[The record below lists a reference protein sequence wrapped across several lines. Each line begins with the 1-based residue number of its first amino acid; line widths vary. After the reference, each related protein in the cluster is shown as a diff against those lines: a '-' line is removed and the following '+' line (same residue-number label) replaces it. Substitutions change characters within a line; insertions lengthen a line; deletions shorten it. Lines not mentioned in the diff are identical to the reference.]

1 MSPTLRDTSLNS
13 ADSPAGVCWTL
24 SPLTAPP
31 GDWSSIG
38 AAPIPATVPGEVYAD
53 LLAADLIPDP
63 FDGDNE
69 GRLHWIGSTDWSYRT
84 SFIFDRSTEQRHDL
98 AFDGLDTVAVVLLNG
113 TEVGWT
119 ANQHRS
125 YRFDVSDLVRTGEN
139 VLEVRFE
146 GPVTAAH
153 RLSEELGERPRAYGH
168 PFNAIRKMAAGY
180 GWDWGPDLAGVGI
193 WKSVRIESW
202 STVRLASVRPLALVD
217 GTTGRLQAQV
227 ELEWADPATFEPTAF
242 DPTVVEVTN
251 LDGVE
256 VVDAVAAAEAIVSL
270 GDQTVEVAI
279 VAGDA
284 GFMVELTIE
293 DVELWWPIGYGS
305 QPRYDVTVQL
315 GDQHF
320 AAKVGFRTVE
330 LSHIPDEH
338 GTGFALVVNGM
349 PIYVKG
355 FNWIPEDALLTR
367 LTPETYRASIDEA
380 VAAGAN
386 LLRVWGGGIYESDD
400 FYDVCDELGIL
411 VWQDFLFA
419 CAAYAE
425 EEPLR
430 SEVIAEA
437 REAVTRLSSHPSL
450 AVWNGNNENIWGY
463 VEWGWRQPLAGR
475 TWGDGY
481 YSEILPAIVAELD
494 PRTPYSPGSPYSYA
508 KYHHPNDHRSGTMH
522 IWDVWNQLDY
532 RHYRDYP
539 ARFVSEFGFQG
550 PPGWSTLFSVVH
562 DQPADPYGTQML
574 VHQKA
579 HQGNL
584 KLERGLGEHLPI
596 WSTTPTAE
604 MDDWHWLTSL
614 NQARAVG
621 FGVEHLR
628 SYYPRNRGA
637 IVWQLND
644 NWPVISW
651 AAVDYAGIRKPLWH
665 VLKRV
670 YADRLLTFQPRVDEQ
685 GAEVRALIA
694 HNDGTDVWSGEL
706 VITRCGTGV
715 GTPVLAGQRLP
726 LHLDA
731 RSALTI
737 ALDADLLT
745 PTDPTAEFLTATV
758 TASDGSGISD
768 KTGAPAYDY
777 FVEDTALQ
785 LVEPADAYQVTV
797 VPDEDG
803 YDVRL
808 EAKALV
814 KDAALFPDRLD
825 ARARVDSALV
835 TLPAGATHT
844 FRVTSA
850 ESDGIA
856 GLDEVALTAKPV
868 LRTVNDL
875 R

>member
-1 MSPTLRDTSLNS
+1 MSPTLRRVSLNT
-13 ADSPAGVCWTL
+13 ADSPAAVSWTL
-24 SPLTAPP
+24 TPLSPPP
-31 GDWSSIG
+31 DEWGRAA
-38 AAPIPATVPGEVYAD
+38 AAPVPATVPGEVYAD
-53 LLAADLIPDP
+53 LFAADLIPDP

-69 GRLHWIGSTDWSYRT
+69 HRLHWIGSTDWSYRT
-84 SFIFDRSTEQRHDL
+84 SFTFAPADEQRHDL
-98 AFDGLDTVAVVLLNG
+98 VFDGLDTIATVLLND
-113 TEVGWT
+113 TEIGRT

-125 YRFDVSDLVRTGEN
+125 YRFDVTDLIQTGRN

-153 RLSEELGERPRAYGH
+153 RLSQELGERPRAYGH

-193 WKSVRIESW
+193 WKSVQIESW
-202 STVRLASVRPLALVD
+202 SLVRLGSVRPLAFAD
-217 GTTGRLQAQV
+217 GTAGRLETHV
-227 ELEWADPATFEPTAF
+227 ELEWAAPSAGSAGKATEPTEAA
-242 DPTVVEVTN
+242 EVI
-251 LDGVE
+251 E
-256 VVDAVAAAEAIVSL
+256 VLVSLADQAVAVPVVPGNAEARVDL
-270 GDQTVEVAI
+270 
-279 VAGDA
+279 
-284 GFMVELTIE
+284 MIE

-305 QPRYDVTVQL
+305 QRRYDVVVRL
-315 GDQHF
+315 GDQSYEI
-320 AAKVGFRTVE
+320 KVGFRTVE
-330 LSHIPDEH
+330 LATEPDQH
-338 GTGFALVVNGM
+338 GTGFAVVVNGT

-355 FNWIPEDALLTR
+355 FNWIPDDALLTR
-367 LTPETYRASIDEA
+367 LSPATYRTSIDEA
-380 VAAGAN
+380 VSGGAN

-400 FYDVCDELGIL
+400 FYAVCDELGLL

-419 CAAYAE
+419 CATYAE

-430 SEVIAEA
+430 GEVIAEA

-481 YSEILPAIVAELD
+481 YSEILPTIVAELD

-508 KYHHPNDHRSGTMH
+508 KYHHPNDDRSGTMH

-532 RHYRDYP
+532 SHYRDYP

-562 DQPADPYGTQML
+562 DEPADPYGTQML

-584 KLERGLGEHLPI
+584 KLERGLGDHLPM
-596 WSTTPTAE
+596 WSTSPTAE

-651 AAVDYAGIRKPLWH
+651 AAVDYAGVRKPLWH
-665 VLKRV
+665 ALKRV
-670 YADRLLTFQPRVDEQ
+670 YADRLLTFQPRRDED
-685 GAEVRALIA
+685 GVEVLALIA
-694 HNDGTDVWSGEL
+694 HNDAAEVWSGEL
-706 VITRCGTGV
+706 VITRRGTGV
-715 GTPVLAGQRLP
+715 GTPVLAEQRLP

-731 RSALTI
+731 RAALTI

-745 PTDPTAEFLTATV
+745 PADPTAEFLTAAV
-758 TASDGSGISD
+758 EGGPAATAYG
-768 KTGAPAYDY
+768 Y

-785 LVEPADAYQVTV
+785 LVDPADAYQVTV
-797 VPDEDG
+797 VPNDNG
-803 YDVRL
+803 YDVQL

-814 KDAALFPDRLD
+814 KDATLFPDRLD
-825 ARARVDSALV
+825 SGARVDSALV
-835 TLPAGATHT
+835 TLHAGGTHT
-844 FRVTSA
+844 FRVTGAVSG
-850 ESDGIA
+850 GIV
-856 GLDEVALTAKPV
+856 GLDEVALTTKPA
-868 LRTVNDL
+868 LRSVNDL

>member
-1 MSPTLRDTSLNS
+1 MSPTLHCLSLNT
-13 ADSPAGVCWTL
+13 ADSPAGVSWAL
-24 SPLTAPP
+24 IPLTSPP
-31 GDWSSIG
+31 DEWGRVA
-38 AAPIPATVPGEVYAD
+38 AAPIPAAVPGEVYAD
-53 LLAADLIPDP
+53 LFAADLIPDP

-69 GRLHWIGSTDWSYRT
+69 HRLHWIGSTDWSYRT
-84 SFIFDRSTEQRHDL
+84 GFTFAPGDEQRHDL
-98 AFDGLDTVAVVLLNG
+98 VFDGLDTIATVLLNDVEIG
-113 TEVGWT
+113 RT

-125 YRFDVSDLVRTGEN
+125 YRIDVTDIVRAGQNT
-139 VLEVRFE
+139 LEVRFE

-202 STVRLASVRPLALVD
+202 STVRLAGVRPLALID
-217 GTTGRLQAQV
+217 GTSGRLETHI
-227 ELEWADPATFEPTAF
+227 ELEWAAPSADSADEAAESTETA
-242 DPTVVEVTN
+242 DMVEV
-251 LDGVE
+251 L
-256 VVDAVAAAEAIVSL
+256 VSL
-270 GDQTVEVAI
+270 ANQNIAVPV
-279 VAGDA
+279 VPGDA
-284 GFMVELTIE
+284 QVKVDLTI
-293 DVELWWPIGYGS
+293 DNVELWWPIGYGS
-305 QPRYDVTVQL
+305 QPRYDVAVRL
-315 GDQHF
+315 GDQSYET
-320 AAKVGFRTVE
+320 KVGFRSVQ
-330 LSHIPDEH
+330 LSIAPDEH
-338 GTGFALVVNGM
+338 GTGFAIVVNGT
-349 PIYVKG
+349 PVYVKG
-355 FNWIPEDALLTR
+355 FNWIPDDALLTR
-367 LTPETYRASIDEA
+367 LSPASYRASIEEA
-380 VAAGAN
+380 VAGGAN

-400 FYDVCDELGIL
+400 FYAICDELGLL

-419 CAAYAE
+419 CATYAE

-481 YSEILPAIVAELD
+481 YREILPAIVAELD

-532 RHYRDYP
+532 NHYRDYP

-562 DQPADPYGTQML
+562 DEPADPYGTQML

-579 HQGNL
+579 HEGNL
-584 KLERGLGEHLPI
+584 KLERGLGDHLPI
-596 WSTTPTAE
+596 WSTEPSAE

-665 VLKRV
+665 ALKRV
-670 YADRLLTFQPRVDEQ
+670 YADRLLTFQPRRDEHD
-685 GAEVRALIA
+685 AEVLALIA
-694 HNDGTDVWSGEL
+694 HNDSAEVWNGEL
-706 VITRCGTGV
+706 VITRRGTGV
-715 GTPVLAGQRLP
+715 GTPALAEQRLP
-726 LHLDA
+726 LHLDT
-731 RSALTI
+731 RSALTV
-737 ALDADLLT
+737 ALDTDLLT
-745 PTDPTAEFLTATV
+745 PADPTAEFLTATV
-758 TASDGSGISD
+758 EGEAASTAYG
-768 KTGAPAYDY
+768 Y

-785 LVEPADAYQVTV
+785 LVDPADAYQVTV
-797 VPDEDG
+797 VPDDDG
-803 YDVRL
+803 YNVRL
-808 EAKALV
+808 EAESLV
-814 KDAALFPDRLD
+814 KDATLFPDRLD
-825 ARARVDSALV
+825 PGARVDSALV
-835 TLPAGATHT
+835 TLHAGGTHT
-844 FRVTSA
+844 FRVTGP
-850 ESDGIA
+850 ESGGVA

-868 LRTVNDL
+868 LRSVNDL

>member
-1 MSPTLRDTSLNS
+1 MSLNT
-13 ADSPAGVCWTL
+13 ADSPAGVSWTL
-24 SPLTAPP
+24 IPLTPP
-31 GDWSSIG
+31 PAEWSRV
-38 AAPIPATVPGEVYAD
+38 AVAPIPATVPGEVYAD
-53 LLAADLIPDP
+53 LFAAELIPDP
-63 FDGDNE
+63 FNGDNE
-69 GRLHWIGSTDWSYRT
+69 RRLHWIGSVDWSYRT
-84 SFIFDRSTEQRHDL
+84 SFTFAPGDEQRHDL
-98 AFDGLDTVAVVLLNG
+98 VFDGLDTIATVLLNG
-113 TEVGWT
+113 IEVGRT

-125 YRFDVSDLVRTGEN
+125 YRFDVTGIVQAGQN
-139 VLEVRFE
+139 DLEVRFE
-146 GPVTAAH
+146 GPVTAAQ

-202 STVRLASVRPLALVD
+202 STVRLGSVRPLALVD
-217 GTTGRLQAQV
+217 GTTGRLETHV
-227 ELEWADPATFEPTAF
+227 DLEWADPVAT
-242 DPTVVEVTN
+242 DVVEV
-251 LDGVE
+251 
-256 VVDAVAAAEAIVSL
+256 VVTLA
-270 GDQTVEVAI
+270 DQTIAVPVI
-279 VAGDA
+279 PGDTEA
-284 GFMVELTIE
+284 TVELSVD

-305 QPRYDVTVQL
+305 QSRYDVTVQV
-315 GDQHF
+315 GEQSH

-330 LSHIPDEH
+330 LSHTPDEH
-338 GTGFALVVNGM
+338 GTGFAIVVNGTL
-349 PIYVKG
+349 IYVKG
-355 FNWIPEDALLTR
+355 FNWIPDDALLTR
-367 LTPETYRASIDEA
+367 LSPATYRTSIDEA

-386 LLRVWGGGIYESDD
+386 LLRVWGGGLYESDD
-400 FYDVCDELGIL
+400 FYEVCDELGIL

-481 YSEILPAIVAELD
+481 YSEILPSIVAELD
-494 PRTPYSPGSPYSYA
+494 PPVPYSPGSPYSYA
-508 KYHHPNDHRSGTMH
+508 KYHHPNDFRSGTMH

-532 RHYRDYP
+532 NHYRDYP

-562 DQPADPYGTQML
+562 DEPADPYGEQML

-584 KLERGLGEHLPI
+584 KLERGLGDHLPM
-596 WSTTPTAE
+596 WSTTPTPNL
-604 MDDWHWLTSL
+604 DDWHWLTSL
-614 NQARAVG
+614 NQARAVS

-651 AAVDYAGIRKPLWH
+651 AAVDYAGTRKPLWH
-665 VLKRV
+665 ALHRA
-670 YADRLLTFQPRVDEQ
+670 YADRLLTFQPRQDEDGTDVQ
-685 GAEVRALIA
+685 ALIA
-694 HNDGTDVWSGEL
+694 HNDSAEVWSGEL
-706 VITRCGTGV
+706 VIARRGTGV
-715 GTPVLAGQRLP
+715 GTPVLAEQRLP

-745 PTDPTAEFLTATV
+745 PADPTAEFLTTSV
-758 TASDGSGISD
+758 TSEDGSATTAHG
-768 KTGAPAYDY
+768 Y

-785 LVEPADAYQVTV
+785 LVDPAAAYQVTV
-797 VPDEDG
+797 VPTEDG

-814 KDAALFPDRLD
+814 KDATLFPDRLD
-825 ARARVDSALV
+825 PRARVDTALV
-835 TLPAGATHT
+835 TLPAGAMHT
-844 FRVTSA
+844 FRVTGT

-856 GLDEVALTAKPV
+856 GLGEVALTAKPV
-868 LRTVNDL
+868 LRSVNDL
-875 R
+875 A